1 MPKEMIVSVNGREK
15 KIAIIENGRVTEFYI
30 ERGESSQGIV
40 GNIYK
45 GRVMRVLP
53 GMQSAFVDIGLER
66 DAFLKGLQMVQNIVE
81 PRQTLP
87 ILANVLLEADGENVR
102 LTATDLE
109 VGARVAVPAKVG
121 SKGAITVSAR
131 KLAEIV
137 KELPAAAVALK
148 VTDNVT
154 VSLRCGGATY
164 RMVGLAPDDF
174 PPVVPASPQSWV
186 SVEAK
191 MLREMLTQTSFAV
204 SHDETRYALNGVLFA
219 FQGKDVR
226 MVATDGHRLAL
237 SMRSLGQAV
246 ASATGIVPRKA
257 VTEIMRVIGAGE
269 EVQLAITDNQF
280 VLQMP
285 NFVMTA
291 RLIEGQFPNYEAVI
305 PRTHPGRLT
314 TGRGALSSAL
324 RRVAVM
330 AEERNKPVKLA
341 LSPASLKVSA
351 SSQELGEAEEILDVE
366 YAGEEMVIGFNS
378 RYLLEA
384 IAALEKDQ
392 VVLEIKDAQS
402 PGVIK
407 SVEGEGYCCVIMP
420 MRI

>member
-1 MPKEMIVSVNGREK
+1 MEVVI
-15 KIAIIENGRVTEFYI
+15 
-30 ERGESSQGIV
+30 
-40 GNIYK
+40 
-45 GRVMRVLP
+45 
-53 GMQSAFVDIGLER
+53 DR

-87 ILANVLLEADGENVR
+87 ILANVLLEAEGESVR
-102 LTATDLE
+102 MTATDLE
-109 VGARVAVPAKVG
+109 VGARVSVPAKVS

-148 VTDNVT
+148 VTETVM

-164 RMVGLAPDDF
+164 RLVGLDPDDF

-186 SVEAK
+186 ALEAK

-226 MVATDGHRLAL
+226 MVATDGHRLAF
-237 SMRSLGQAV
+237 STRSLGKAIP
-246 ASATGIVPRKA
+246 SATGIVPRKA
-257 VTEIMRVIGAGE
+257 VTEIMRVLGASE
-269 EVQLAITDNQF
+269 EVQLAITENQF

-305 PRTHPGRLT
+305 PKSHPGKLVAV
-314 TGRGALSSAL
+314 RGTLSAAL
-324 RRVAVM
+324 RRGSVM
-330 AEERNKPVKLA
+330 AEERDKPVKLTLA
-341 LSPASLKVSA
+341 PASLGLTA
-351 SSQELGEAEEILDVE
+351 SSQDLGEAEEGVGGADS
-366 YAGEEMVIGFNS
+366 GEEAGVGVNS
-378 RYLLEA
+378 RHPLGLE
-384 IAALEKDQ
+384 
-392 VVLEIKDAQS
+392 
-402 PGVIK
+402 
-407 SVEGEGYCCVIMP
+407 EG
-420 MRI
+420 

>member
-1 MPKEMIVSVNGREK
+1 
-15 KIAIIENGRVTEFYI
+15 
-30 ERGESSQGIV
+30 
-40 GNIYK
+40 
-45 GRVMRVLP
+45 
-53 GMQSAFVDIGLER
+53 
-66 DAFLKGLQMVQNIVE
+66 
-81 PRQTLP
+81 
-87 ILANVLLEADGENVR
+87 
-102 LTATDLE
+102 
-109 VGARVAVPAKVG
+109 
-121 SKGAITVSAR
+121 
-131 KLAEIV
+131 
-137 KELPAAAVALK
+137 
-148 VTDNVT
+148 
-154 VSLRCGGATY
+154 
-164 RMVGLAPDDF
+164 MVGLAPDDF

-186 SVEAK
+186 SIEAK
-191 MLREMLTQTSFAV
+191 ILREMLTQTSFAV

-237 SMRSLGQAV
+237 STRSLGQGV

-269 EVQLAITDNQF
+269 EVQLAITENQF

-305 PRTHPGRLT
+305 PKAHPGRLT
-314 TGRGALSSAL
+314 TARGALSSAL
-324 RRVAVM
+324 RRVSVM

-351 SSQELGEAEEILDVE
+351 SSQDLGEAEEILDVE

-384 IAALEKDQ
+384 MSALEKDQ

>member
-1 MPKEMIVSVNGREK
+1 
-15 KIAIIENGRVTEFYI
+15 
-30 ERGESSQGIV
+30 
-40 GNIYK
+40 
-45 GRVMRVLP
+45 
-53 GMQSAFVDIGLER
+53 
-66 DAFLKGLQMVQNIVE
+66 
-81 PRQTLP
+81 
-87 ILANVLLEADGENVR
+87 
-102 LTATDLE
+102 
-109 VGARVAVPAKVG
+109 
-121 SKGAITVSAR
+121 
-131 KLAEIV
+131 V

-148 VTDNVT
+148 VSENVT
-154 VSLRCGGATY
+154 VTLRCGGATY

-174 PPVVPASPQSWV
+174 PPVVPAAPQSWV
-186 SVEAK
+186 SIEAK
-191 MLREMLTQTSFAV
+191 VLRDMLTQTSFAV
-204 SHDETRYALNGVLFA
+204 SHDETRYALNGVLFT

-237 SMRSLGQAV
+237 STRSLGQGV

-257 VTEIMRVIGAGE
+257 VSEIMRVIGAGE
-269 EVQLAITDNQF
+269 EVQVAITENQF

-305 PRTHPGRLT
+305 PKTHPGRMT
-314 TGRGALSSAL
+314 TARAGLSAAL

-351 SSQELGEAEEILDVE
+351 SSQELGEAEEILDVD

-384 IAALEKDQ
+384 MAALEKDQ

>member
-1 MPKEMIVSVNGREK
+1 MEVVI
-15 KIAIIENGRVTEFYI
+15 
-30 ERGESSQGIV
+30 
-40 GNIYK
+40 
-45 GRVMRVLP
+45 
-53 GMQSAFVDIGLER
+53 DR

-87 ILANVLLEADGENVR
+87 ILANVLLEAAGDSVR

-109 VGARVAVPAKVG
+109 VGARVSVPAKVAAKG
-121 SKGAITVSAR
+121 SITVSAR

-148 VTDNVT
+148 VSDNVT

-186 SVEAK
+186 GIEAK
-191 MLREMLTQTSFAV
+191 VLREMLTQTSFAV

-237 SMRSLGQAV
+237 STRSLGQGV

-257 VTEIMRVIGAGE
+257 VSEIMRVIGAGE
-269 EVQLAITDNQF
+269 EVQIAITENQF

-305 PRTHPGRLT
+305 PKAHPGRMT
-314 TGRGALSSAL
+314 TARAGLSAAL

-366 YAGEEMVIGFNS
+366 YAGGEMLIGFNS

-384 IAALEKDQ
+384 MAALEKDQ

>member
-1 MPKEMIVSVNGREK
+1 MEVVI
-15 KIAIIENGRVTEFYI
+15 
-30 ERGESSQGIV
+30 
-40 GNIYK
+40 
-45 GRVMRVLP
+45 
-53 GMQSAFVDIGLER
+53 DR

-87 ILANVLLEADGENVR
+87 ILANVLLEAEGESVR
-102 LTATDLE
+102 MTATDLE
-109 VGARVAVPAKVG
+109 VGARVSVPAKVG
-121 SKGAITVSAR
+121 GKGAITVSAR

-137 KELPAAAVALK
+137 KELAAAAVALK
-148 VTDNVT
+148 VTENVT

-164 RMVGLAPDDF
+164 RLVGLAPDDF

-186 SVEAK
+186 TLEAK
-191 MLREMLTQTSFAV
+191 ILREMLTQTSFAV
-204 SHDETRYALNGVLFA
+204 SHDETRLA
-219 FQGKDVR
+219 FS
-226 MVATDGHRLAL
+226 T
-237 SMRSLGQAV
+237 RSLGNAIPT
-246 ASATGIVPRKA
+246 ATGIVPRKA
-257 VTEIMRVIGAGE
+257 VTEIMRVLGAGE
-269 EVQLAITDNQF
+269 EVQIAITENQF

-291 RLIEGQFPNYEAVI
+291 RLIEGQFPNYDAVI
-305 PRTHPGRLT
+305 PRTQPGRLAAPRSLLT
-314 TGRGALSSAL
+314 AAL

-341 LSPASLKVSA
+341 LSPGSLKVMA
-351 SSQELGEAEEILDVE
+351 SSQELGEAEEILEVE

-384 IAALEKDQ
+384 MAALDKDQ
-392 VVLEIKDAQS
+392 VLFEIKDAQS

-407 SVEGEGYCCVIMP
+407 SAEDEGYCCVIMQ

>member
-1 MPKEMIVSVNGREK
+1 
-15 KIAIIENGRVTEFYI
+15 
-30 ERGESSQGIV
+30 
-40 GNIYK
+40 
-45 GRVMRVLP
+45 
-53 GMQSAFVDIGLER
+53 
-66 DAFLKGLQMVQNIVE
+66 
-81 PRQTLP
+81 
-87 ILANVLLEADGENVR
+87 VR

-109 VGARVAVPAKVG
+109 VGARVSVPAKVVA
-121 SKGAITVSAR
+121 KGAITVSAR

-137 KELPAAAVALK
+137 KELPAAAVVLK
-148 VTDNVT
+148 VSENVT
-154 VSLRCGGATY
+154 VTLRCGGASY

-174 PPVVPASPQSWV
+174 PPVVPAAPQSWV
-186 SVEAK
+186 SIEAK
-191 MLREMLTQTSFAV
+191 LLREMLLQTSFAV
-204 SHDETRYALNGVLFA
+204 SHDETRYALNGVLFT

-237 SMRSLGQAV
+237 STRSLGQGV

-269 EVQLAITDNQF
+269 EVQLAITENQF

-305 PRTHPGRLT
+305 PKAHPGRLT
-314 TGRGALSSAL
+314 TARAGLSAAL

-351 SSQELGEAEEILDVE
+351 SSQELGEAEEILDVD

-384 IAALEKDQ
+384 MAALEKDQ

>member
-1 MPKEMIVSVNGREK
+1 MEVVI
-15 KIAIIENGRVTEFYI
+15 
-30 ERGESSQGIV
+30 
-40 GNIYK
+40 
-45 GRVMRVLP
+45 
-53 GMQSAFVDIGLER
+53 DR

-87 ILANVLLEADGENVR
+87 ILANVLLEAAGDGVR

-109 VGARVAVPAKVG
+109 VGARVSVPAKVAAKG
-121 SKGAITVSAR
+121 SITVSAR
-131 KLAEIV
+131 KLSEIV

-148 VTDNVT
+148 VSENVT
-154 VSLRCGGATY
+154 VTLRCGGATY

-186 SVEAK
+186 GIEAK
-191 MLREMLTQTSFAV
+191 VLREMLTQTSFAV

-237 SMRSLGQAV
+237 SMRSLGQGV

-269 EVQLAITDNQF
+269 EVQIAITENQF

-305 PRTHPGRLT
+305 PKAHPGRLT
-314 TGRGALSSAL
+314 TARAALSAAL

-330 AEERNKPVKLA
+330 AEERNKPVKFVLA
-341 LSPASLKVSA
+341 PTALKLSA
-351 SSQELGEAEEILDVE
+351 SSADLGEAEETLDVD
-366 YAGEEMVIGFNS
+366 YAGAEVTIGFNS
-378 RYLLEA
+378 KYVLDA
-384 IAALEKDQ
+384 IAPIEREQ
-392 VVLEIKDAQS
+392 IVLEFKDGLS
-402 PGVIK
+402 PGVIR
-407 SVEGEGYCCVIMP
+407 SVEDDGYCCVIMP

>member
-1 MPKEMIVSVNGREK
+1 MEVVI
-15 KIAIIENGRVTEFYI
+15 
-30 ERGESSQGIV
+30 
-40 GNIYK
+40 
-45 GRVMRVLP
+45 
-53 GMQSAFVDIGLER
+53 DR

-87 ILANVLLEADGENVR
+87 ILANVLLEADGESVR

-109 VGARVAVPAKVG
+109 VGARVSVPAKVG
-121 SKGAITVSAR
+121 AKGTITVSAR
-131 KLAEIV
+131 KLTEIV

-148 VTDNVT
+148 VTENVT
-154 VSLRCGGATY
+154 VSLRCGGVAY
-164 RMVGLAPDDF
+164 RLVGLAADDF
-174 PPVVPASPQSWV
+174 PPVVPASPQAWITL
-186 SVEAK
+186 EAK
-191 MLREMLTQTSFAV
+191 TLREMLGQTSFAV

-237 SMRSLGQAV
+237 STRSLGQSV

-257 VTEIMRVIGAGE
+257 VTEIMRVLGAGE
-269 EVQLAITDNQF
+269 EVQMAITENQF

-305 PRTHPGRLT
+305 PRAHPGRVSAT
-314 TGRGALSSAL
+314 RSALASAL
-324 RRVAVM
+324 RRVSVM

-341 LSPASLKVSA
+341 LKPAELKVSA
-351 SSQELGEAEEILDVE
+351 SSQELGEAEEVLEVD
-366 YAGEEMVIGFNS
+366 YAGEEIVIGFNS

-384 IAALEKDQ
+384 MTALDKDQ
-392 VVLEIKDAQS
+392 VVFEIKDAQS

-407 SVEGEGYCCVIMP
+407 SVEDEGYCCVIMP